1 MRRVRQQRGRSWE
14 EVSGSNVS
22 AEVEG
27 RLTWVVYFL
36 GKGYEGRSSFCE
48 L

>member
-1 MRRVRQQRGRSWE
+1 MRRVRQQRGRSL
-14 EVSGSNVS
+14 EVGGSNVS

-36 GKGYEGRSSFCE
+36 GKGYEGRSSFCD